1 MPYGRGCHGD
11 NEAPPGSE
19 LDSFRRGDEWHR
31 SQGAGLEG
39 SSRSNHFYRFLAV
52 FELLCQRS
60 RARQSSNSGHT
71 KAISY
76 WKSQHK
82 STVHRQSGICT
93 YLSSLM
99 FPFYL
104 HSQYPMRKCITVLM
118 KKIGACDFGHLI

>member
-1 MPYGRGCHGD
+1 MAQVTGSRTGGIDLLAPTTSIGSLLSLSFYAK
-11 NEAPPGSE
+11 EAE
-19 LDSFRRGDEWHR
+19 
-31 SQGAGLEG
+31 QI
-39 SSRSNHFYRFLAV
+39 
-52 FELLCQRS
+52 
-60 RARQSSNSGHT
+60 QSSNSGHT